1 MALQGE
7 KALVLGASGVIGY
20 GAAYNFLKEGA
31 TVAVVSR
38 TEDKLKE
45 LLHDLAEFK
54 DRVVGV
60 IGSFDSK
67 KSVEAMYSLV
77 KKGLNGSPD
86 HVVSSIGFVEITPKG
101 VLTAD
106 PITLAKSF
114 EASLFPT
121 ILVAQVV
128 LGDIRNKE
136 GATFTLETGGFRH
149 GVYFPGMW
157 AATIKNTAMHAL
169 FQGFAADTVDNKVR
183 VNEACLHSSIAR
195 PGKSAN
201 QLGIPNV
208 LNSLE
213 YGVIFPSIVH
223 NKKLKGDIICTD
235 TISDVESFVHS
246 GKFWNKKEVESKEG

>member
-20 GAAYNFLKEGA
+20 GAAYNLLKDGA

-45 LLHDLAEFK
+45 LLSDLAEFK

-60 IGSFDSK
+60 IGSYDSK
-67 KSVEAMYSLV
+67 DSVEATYSSV

-86 HVVSSIGFVEITPKG
+86 HVVSSIGFVEVTPTG
-101 VLTAD
+101 VISAD
-106 PITLAKSF
+106 PIALAKSF

-149 GVYFPGMW
+149 GVYFPGLW
-157 AATIKNTAMHAL
+157 AATIKNTALHAL
-169 FQGFAADTVDNKVR
+169 FQGLAADTADNKVR

-195 PGKSAN
+195 PGKSSN
-201 QLGIPNV
+201 HMGIPNV

-213 YGVIFPSIVH
+213 YGVIFPSIVR
-223 NKKLKGDIICTD
+223 NKDLKGEIICTD
-235 TISDVESFVHS
+235 TASDVENFVHS
-246 GKFWNKKEVESKEG
+246 GKHWNQKEVESKE